1 LIQYKGLSGEFP
13 QLTLNICPDSNKV
26 LFSMSY
32 QLVFSTCPDQ
42 ASAEKLAHQLVT
54 EKLAACV
61 NILPNLTS
69 IYQWQGNIETANEY
83 LLMIKTKVD
92 QYQAIENWIKANHP
106 YELPEIIAVSIEHGL
121 PEYLQ
126 WINTCVSIK

>member
-1 LIQYKGLSGEFP
+1 
-13 QLTLNICPDSNKV
+13 
-26 LFSMSY
+26 
-32 QLVFSTCPDQ
+32 
-42 ASAEKLAHQLVT
+42 LAKQLVT

>member
-1 LIQYKGLSGEFP
+1 
-13 QLTLNICPDSNKV
+13 
-26 LFSMSY
+26 MSY
-32 QLVFSTCPDQ
+32 QLVFNTCPDQ
-42 ASAEKLAHQLVT
+42 ATAEKLAKQLVT

-69 IYQWQGNIETANEY
+69 IYQWQGNIETENEC
-83 LLMIKTKVD
+83 LLMIKTPKT
-92 QYQAIENWIKANHP
+92 QYQAIEDWIRINHP

-126 WINTCVSIK
+126 WINACVSTK

>member
-1 LIQYKGLSGEFP
+1 
-13 QLTLNICPDSNKV
+13 
-26 LFSMSY
+26 MSY
-32 QLVFSTCPDQ
+32 QLILNTCPDQ
-42 ASAEKLAHQLVT
+42 ATAEKLAKQLVT
-54 EKLAACV
+54 ENLAACV

-83 LLMIKTKVD
+83 LLIIKTKTD

-106 YELPEIIAVSIEHGL
+106 YELPEIIAVSIEHGF

-126 WINTCVSIK
+126 WINSCVTK

>member
-1 LIQYKGLSGEFP
+1 
-13 QLTLNICPDSNKV
+13 
-26 LFSMSY
+26 MSY
-32 QLVFSTCPDQ
+32 QLVLNTCPDQ
-42 ASAEKLAHQLVT
+42 ATAEKLAKQLVT

-83 LLMIKTKVD
+83 LLMIKTKRD

-106 YELPEIIAVSIEHGL
+106 YELPEIIAVSIEHGF

-126 WINTCVSIK
+126 WINSCVSTK